1 MAERPDGPTRGPEWR
16 AALAWFAVALA
27 LRLLFL
33 GRFSLWGDEDYS
45 LDDAL
50 RWGTTHLRPNQLLYP
65 LFFLL
70 ERGALEVGGFVDVAH
85 PDPRRMQWWL
95 RIVPALAGAAAAAA
109 IFVGPRGLVDRRARH
124 VMAAIVTFSP
134 WLLFFSQFA
143 RFYTLLLALAT
154 PACFGMVRAWRDADL
169 RAGVVAAA
177 WFLLAVLT
185 HPTAL
190 LLLAGHLAGVAAVAL
205 LVRPRAAKPPPAVDE
220 RPAFERLA
228 GLAGLAGLARWRGL
242 FGPLALLL
250 LLAIPALVRTDLVN
264 KVLVYRFTAQDAAE
278 SSVVGLLRGIGYNFG
293 PLIGALALLGLVLLW
308 RRDRALCVHVAVA
321 IAVPLV
327 GLTVMAALHK
337 SVDERYMMAL
347 LPLALLP
354 AGLLVSD
361 LAGRVAAR
369 RAGAILVPLAALAP
383 FAPGVL
389 SNYFDGDRPDMGQA
403 ADWVAARLA
412 PGDGIIS
419 DTHRLMR
426 RYLPESFSDDLLL
439 EAPPPPM
446 PEDVAK
452 HDRMWSGC
460 PRLWVVVPATFEDQ
474 SAETRRFQEWAW
486 REGRLQ
492 AQIGMPRLDYHQN
505 QLRVFLVEPKHA
517 ARWPGD
523 ASAR

>member
-1 MAERPDGPTRGPEWR
+1 MAERPDGPTRGSEWR
-16 AALAWFAVALA
+16 AALSWFALALA

-70 ERGALEVGGFVDVAH
+70 ERGALEVGGFVDVAR

-95 RIVPALAGAAAAAA
+95 RIVPALAGALSAAA
-109 IFVGPRGLVDRRARH
+109 IYVGPRGLVDRRARH

-154 PACFGMVRAWRDADL
+154 PAAFGMVRAWRDADL
-169 RAGVVAAA
+169 RASLLAAA

-205 LVRPRAAKPPPAVDE
+205 LVRRRAAVPPPAADE
-220 RPAFERLA
+220 RPAFERLS
-228 GLAGLAGLARWRGL
+228 GLARWRGL
-242 FGPLALLL
+242 AGPLGLLL
-250 LLAIPALVRTDLVN
+250 LLAIPAIVRSDLVN
-264 KVLVYRFTAQDAAE
+264 KVIVYRFITQDAAE
-278 SSVVGLLRGIGYNFG
+278 SSVAGLLRGIGYNVG
-293 PLIGALALLGLVLLW
+293 PMIGALALLGLLLLW
-308 RRDRALCVHVAVA
+308 RRDRALCVHVAAAV
-321 IAVPLV
+321 AVPLA
-327 GLTVMAALHK
+327 GLTGMAALHK
-337 SVDERYMMAL
+337 SVDERYLMPL

-361 LAGRVAAR
+361 LARRVAAR
-369 RAGAILVPLAALAP
+369 RAGGFLVPLAALAP
-383 FAPGVL
+383 FVPGVV

-403 ADWVAARLA
+403 ADWVAARLE
-412 PGDGIIS
+412 PGDGIVS

-426 RYLPESFSDDLLL
+426 RYLPETVSDDLLL
-439 EAPPPPM
+439 EAPPPPI

-452 HDRMWSGC
+452 HDRMWSSC

-505 QLRVFLVEPKHA
+505 QLRVFLVEPKRA
-517 ARWPGD
+517 ARWTGEPP
-523 ASAR
+523 AR